1 MADSDPTLA
10 DLSPA
15 LQTVRQAI
23 IAFVDRGAIPVHDIP
38 SLCMH
43 VARLDREGK
52 PPGPDWMRQL
62 AEFLPGAFMLAAE
75 GMKGSVADVRAGLER
90 RAFSAEQLLQ
100 AIGDGMMGRV
110 NGGDVPTL
118 TSFAITEPGSATAA
132 LPPFRR
138 TPWCEP
144 DPIEMIV
151 PKSAHLS
158 MSTDGGLT
166 WTEVKQVSDLWH
178 EALTVWRSKVLS
190 VSLTPDNSGGE
201 VAP

>member
-1 MADSDPTLA
+1 MNTPTLA

-15 LQTVRQAI
+15 LQTVRQAV
-23 IAFVDRGAIPVHDIP
+23 IAFVDRGAIPVNDIP

-100 AIGDGMMGRV
+100 AIGEGMMGRV
-110 NGGDVPTL
+110 NGGDLPTL
-118 TSFAITEPGSATAA
+118 TPYAGAYSASLVDEFTKPPVDMAKHGRVTNVSFS
-132 LPPFRR
+132 F
-138 TPWCEP
+138 
-144 DPIEMIV
+144 
-151 PKSAHLS
+151 
-158 MSTDGGLT
+158 STDGGATFQPLPFM
-166 WTEVKQVSDLWH
+166 KMG
-178 EALTVWRSKVLS
+178 ALMSKRDRGVL
-190 VSLTPDNSGGE
+190 
-201 VAP
+201 